1 MIAGRLNEVVKIY
14 NVESTV
20 NDYGERMEDY
30 VLSMTTRA
38 RVDFNS
44 GNRTHENDEIVYNY
58 QKTFNVRSYVPVTDT
73 SHIEWQE
80 KMYRVLSVEK
90 RREYND
96 IVVIA
101 ELINE

>member
-1 MIAGRLNEVVKIY
+1 MIAGRLNEVVRIY

-20 NDYGERMEDY
+20 NDYGERIEEY

-38 RVDFNS
+38 RVDYNS
-44 GNRTHENDEIVYNY
+44 GNRSNENSEIVFNY
-58 QKTFNVRSYVPVTDT
+58 QKTFNVRSYAPVVDT
-73 SHIEWQE
+73 SHIEWQD

>member
-44 GNRTHENDEIVYNY
+44 GNRTNENDEIVYNY
-58 QKTFNVRSYVPVTDT
+58 QKTFNIRSYVPVKDT